1 MSFQLARTILAL
13 VLTFS
18 VREGTLGG
26 PDEITW
32 FSNYDAA
39 RAYARQNGQPLLV
52 SFRCVP

>member
-13 VLTFS
+13 VLAFS